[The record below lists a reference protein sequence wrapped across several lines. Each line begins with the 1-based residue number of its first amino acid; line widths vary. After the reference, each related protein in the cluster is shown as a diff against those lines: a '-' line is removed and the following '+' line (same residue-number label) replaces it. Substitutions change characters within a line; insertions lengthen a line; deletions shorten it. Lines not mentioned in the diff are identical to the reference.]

1 MSKKARTFFD
11 KKEAVRS
18 FYKKDAG
25 QRIASIITLKH
36 NIFTIFA
43 VWEGR
48 KYPLQVLWVQ
58 QVLWF
63 KQELLH

>member
-25 QRIASIITLKH
+25 QRIASLTMEH
-36 NIFTIFA
+36 P
-43 VWEGR
+43 V
-48 KYPLQVLWVQ
+48 VLALV
-58 QVLWF
+58 F
-63 KQELLH
+63 P